1 MTTTRFVQV
10 ETGLR
15 RSKLVD
21 RMVTELEVVPA
32 IVIGCLVLLW
42 SEALEARTRGDLSER
57 SDRWIEDA
65 AGWRGEPGAFAAAVR
80 RHHLDEHGVIRD
92 FEEKYG
98 KLDVQRTKATK
109 YKAIQRSRARQYAD
123 GPEEVLDVSSGQTDD
138 SPRIFSSSSSSSPS
152 VVDLEKG
159 KGEPEREG
167 VYNPAAEHPIELID
181 ARFGGFAR
189 WPTALVRSSRN
200 PDAVAATLVAHLD
213 GLHGP
218 EYAPEVVA
226 LAVQEYLASCTEG
239 GAFKARYFAGF
250 VRRAEDTI
258 AKKAVRVQGQNET
271 RFIRGEVEESDRL
284 AQEVAIQD
292 NLIAEFKIG
301 HTIEYEVML
310 GESEKTI
317 PAKWGAMMRPPMV
330 RAELARRIREWQRQH
345 PGEV

>member
-21 RMVTELEVVPA
+21 RMVAELEVVPV

-138 SPRIFSSSSSSSPS
+138 SPRIFSSSSSSSA
-152 VVDLEKG
+152 VDLEKS
-159 KGEPEREG
+159 KGIEIEVVIEEE
-167 VYNPAAEHPIELID
+167 EHPAIALILD
-181 ARFGGFAR
+181 RFDEFAD
-189 WPTALVRSSRN
+189 WPLGLVRAARH
-200 PDAVAATLVAHLD
+200 PLAVAAELVGHLD
-213 GLHGP
+213 GMHG
-218 EYAPEVVA
+218 AKFTPEVVSFA
-226 LAVQEYLASCTEG
+226 CRQYAANGEP
-239 GAFKARYFAGF
+239 FKASYFAGF
-250 VRRAEDTI
+250 VRRAEDAI
-258 AKKAVRVQGQNET
+258 AKRTVRAQGQSET

-292 NLIAEFKIG
+292 TLIAEFKIG
-301 HTIEYEVML
+301 HTSEYEVML

-317 PAKWGAMMRPPMV
+317 PAKWGAMMRTPMV
-330 RAELARRIREWQRQH
+330 RAELAKRIREWQRRH